1 MLLLLRRLLQCLR
14 VWSRWRMRM
23 KRRQPGRL
31 LMLLLWLRS
40 RLLRIG
46 SQGGV
51 LWRGLPEVG
60 NRRGRA
66 GAAGDEEWKLMLLGG
81 CAGSWDGVVVR
92 GCGQQCVRMR

>member
-1 MLLLLRRLLQCLR
+1 MRRMLLLLRRLLQCLR

-51 LWRGLPEVG
+51 RRRGLPEEG
-60 NRRGRA
+60 DRRGKT
-66 GAAGDEEWKLMLLGG
+66 GAASD
-81 CAGSWDGVVVR
+81 AG
-92 GCGQQCVRMR
+92 